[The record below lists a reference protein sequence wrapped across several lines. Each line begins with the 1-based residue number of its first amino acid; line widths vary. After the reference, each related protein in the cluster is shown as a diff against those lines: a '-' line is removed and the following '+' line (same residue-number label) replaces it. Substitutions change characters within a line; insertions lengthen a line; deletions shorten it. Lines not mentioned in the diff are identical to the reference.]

1 MSDPVYR
8 LDQVYRAVASNSRCA
23 KGREYEL
30 IGRVHELRIGKN
42 IGVCKVLNNMG
53 QFYAVQVRRGTKGQE
68 RWQDTGFVGRCTC
81 PDPHAL
87 CKHVAA
93 GVFAVGRRLEAD
105 PKAYAAW
112 MQMSAPDDLTPVV
125 MSRDEARDY
134 WDRGQPEQIPALD
147 PDSLGRPDELLRRLG
162 PAPRGLELPDLPD
175 LLAPAI
181 KQLAKAGYSM
191 LSKPD
196 CTIGG
201 PAGYRE

>member
-8 LDQVYRAVASNSRCA
+8 LDQVYNSVAINSRCS

-42 IGVCKVLNNMG
+42 IGVCEVLNNMG
-53 QFYAVQVRRGTKGQE
+53 QFYSVQVRRGTKGHE

-81 PDPHAL
+81 PDPQAL

-112 MQMSAPDDLTPVV
+112 MQMSAPDDLAPAR
-125 MSRDEARDY
+125 MSPEQATDY
-134 WDRGQPEQIPALD
+134 WDCGRPVEIARVDPEG
-147 PDSLGRPDELLRRLG
+147 LGRPDELLRRLG
-162 PAPRGLELPDLPD
+162 PAPRSLALPDLPD

-181 KQLAKAGYSM
+181 TQLAKAGVSM
-191 LSKPD
+191 LFKPD
-196 CTIGG
+196 CTIGA
-201 PAGYRE
+201 PAGYRQ